1 MQEGEIICTTK
12 QANTSSKNEFLK
24 ALIKPYF
31 QKQSLDILLRT
42 LNPEFP
48 VSYACTWHGS
58 SILRSSIHR
67 SSIKAHT
74 DIDIPR
80 YRA

>member
-1 MQEGEIICTTK
+1 MQEGEIICTAK

-58 SILRSSIHR
+58 SIMFTKLCFSP
-67 SSIKAHT
+67 T
-74 DIDIPR
+74 VCLL
-80 YRA
+80 